1 MFSSHMW
8 SVDTVLDSASLY
20 CVPLGD
26 GLVSIYGLG
35 TLSSHGTM
43 AQ

>member
-8 SVDTVLDSASLY
+8 SVDTILDSASLY

-35 TLSSHGTM
+35 TLSSRGTM